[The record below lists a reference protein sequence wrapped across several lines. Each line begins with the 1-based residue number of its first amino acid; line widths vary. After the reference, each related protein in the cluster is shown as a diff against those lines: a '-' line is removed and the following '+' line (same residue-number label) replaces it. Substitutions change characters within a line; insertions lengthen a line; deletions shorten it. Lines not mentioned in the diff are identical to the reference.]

1 MSEIAWNVTQCC
13 LFSINLLARSGYTWL
28 MSSDPILEGQAIL
41 AKSWSTVT
49 WLLLGHNGLVW
60 MELGCI
66 RSTGPLCLHLS
77 VLPVGF
83 EASVTEITR
92 RRLVISS
99 RNGVWQLFCMKLQ
112 DSKRSETQEML
123 RDTGCCRTGDTCC
136 WHITPSKSGTLHWI
150 CLLFEIHVSRKN
162 AWMHRTRSSR
172 LCIEHTQTCCS
183 HEFVECYSNIVLI
196 SYGVV

>member
-1 MSEIAWNVTQCC
+1 MSEIAWNVTQGC
-13 LFSINLLARSGYTWL
+13 LFSINLIARSGYTWL
-28 MSSDPILEGQAIL
+28 MSSDPILQGQAIL

-150 CLLFEIHVSRKN
+150 CLLLTFMYLKRMHECTERDLHDFASNTHKLLVVTNLLN
-162 AWMHRTRSSR
+162 A
-172 LCIEHTQTCCS
+172 IQ
-183 HEFVECYSNIVLI
+183 I
-196 SYGVV
+196 

>member
-1 MSEIAWNVTQCC
+1 MLFIFYKSDSEIRLHLTDVFWSH
-13 LFSINLLARSGYTWL
+13 LGRSG
-28 MSSDPILEGQAIL
+28 DPCKVMINGHLVAVGAQWTGVDGVGL
-41 AKSWSTVT
+41 HKVNWSP
-49 WLLLGHNGLVW
+49 
-60 MELGCI
+60 
-66 RSTGPLCLHLS
+66 PLCLHLS

-150 CLLFEIHVSRKN
+150 CLLLRFMYLKRMHECTERDLRDFEI
-162 AWMHRTRSSR
+162 
-172 LCIEHTQTCCS
+172 EQTQTCCS